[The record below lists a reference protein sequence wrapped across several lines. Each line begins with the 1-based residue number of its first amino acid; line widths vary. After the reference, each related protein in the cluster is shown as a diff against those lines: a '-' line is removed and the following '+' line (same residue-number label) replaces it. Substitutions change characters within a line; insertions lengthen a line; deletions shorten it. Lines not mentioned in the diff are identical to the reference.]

1 MHRDGTK
8 GEINL
13 AIGKEILNTLK
24 EYWNKR
30 LLGLIRNDYNNDM
43 GKVRN
48 FEKIR
53 KFFDMSEKNDY
64 TLDNQTWSDLDMNKI
79 YEKLDRVYSSS
90 GEAALYSMLR
100 NPLRSEEKLKERG
113 GLIQLFKEN
122 SKLRESLQCIF
133 FNLSNDFKNGF
144 LDMIENDLTINKAK
158 YYIYTFMGK
167 ILPLIIILLSIFI
180 NVKFMIALFVLS
192 YINIHINTRE
202 VKAIKTNG
210 IFYLRKNII
219 AAKKIVSINNEDIIY
234 YKDKITYLLKSIKG
248 IDRGTRLIGF
258 INMWAGLFEPL
269 SVLFLLEE
277 TAYYAISDKI
287 KEEKEV
293 LLDLYY
299 IVGELEALISISGY
313 ERELMEKYVKPVFT
327 KDITLNIVEGVHPL
341 IEEAVGNSINIKKG
355 GIVLT
360 GTNMAGKST
369 FLRMLGVN
377 IILAQSFYFVLAKEY
392 QAPFFNIVSSIS
404 PNDDLTKGKS
414 FFMAE
419 VESILRIIKALEK
432 DVPVFCPIDEIFRGT
447 NPIER
452 IAMSAEILTYINNAK
467 SISIVAT
474 HDRELVDILKENYE
488 FYYFSENVDTNKG
501 LSFDYKIKKGISQTR
516 NAIKLLEYMCYP
528 KEITDRSYKRAE
540 IIEKLV

>member
-1 MHRDGTK
+1 M
-8 GEINL
+8 NL
-13 AIGKEILNTLK
+13 NIGKMILNTLS
-24 EYWNKR
+24 EYLNKR
-30 LLGLIRNDYNNDM
+30 VLRLIRDDNNKDM
-43 GKVRN
+43 DKTRN

-53 KFFDMSEKNDY
+53 KFFDMSPKTDY
-64 TLDNQTWSDLDMNKI
+64 TLDNQTWDDLDMNKV
-79 YEKLDRVYSSS
+79 YAKLDRTYSSS

-100 NPLRSEEKLKERG
+100 NPLMEEEKVKERG
-113 GLIQLFKEN
+113 SLIKLFSED

-133 FNLSNDFKNGF
+133 FNLNNDLKNGF
-144 LDMIENDLTINKAK
+144 LDMIENDLSINKTK

-167 ILPLIIILLSIFI
+167 IIPLIIIILAIFI

-192 YINIHINTRE
+192 YINIDINKRE
-202 VKAIKTNG
+202 VRTIKTNG
-210 IFYLRKNII
+210 IFYLRKNIV
-219 AAKKIVSINNEDIIY
+219 AAKKIVSLGNKNIIY
-234 YKDKITYLLKSIKG
+234 YRDKIACLLKPIKG
-248 IDRGTRLIGF
+248 IDRGTKLIGF

-277 TAYYAISDKI
+277 TAYYSISDKI
-287 KEEKEV
+287 KEEKQV
-293 LLDLYY
+293 LIDLYY

-313 ERELMEKYVKPVFT
+313 EHYLTQQCVKPVFT
-327 KDITLNIVEGVHPL
+327 KDISLNIVDGIHPL
-341 IEEAVGNSINIKKG
+341 IERAVGNSINIESG

-404 PNDDLTKGKS
+404 PSDDLTKGKS

-452 IAMSAEILTYINNAK
+452 ISMSAEILTYINNGK

-488 FYYFSENVDTNKG
+488 FYYFSEKVDSEKG

-528 KEITDRSYKRAE
+528 KEITDKSYKRAE
-540 IIEKLV
+540 IIEKLNDWS